1 MTRNRVL
8 VFLSLICLIVAPFAF
23 ADKSKDKDKDSKKS
37 SPPKQSSSHSGEHDS
52 GSHSE
57 HHGSSS
63 GSSSSS
69 SSSSDSSGSHHHSGD
84 SHDQG
89 DVIHNHS
96 SGDSSNHSH
105 DSHDGSGT
113 HSSHQAESS
122 HDHGS
127 HDSSHSSHASH
138 DTHVRIDNSHHTT
151 IVVDHAR
158 LHERMAVHPGTLDRQ
173 HAYEHSREE
182 RVRFERH
189 VGAIH
194 FVPAHRVVLTRIR
207 IVPTTYYYR
216 RNVFYDTYGWH
227 ASPYVYHLYPRYGLW
242 DATFLAFALDHIAEE
257 EYALMFYHHRH
268 DAEIQ
273 QWMDDNDRLA
283 ADNEDLRAQLDE
295 MKAKM
300 DTFEQS
306 GVATD
311 SAYVPADAQDVAL
324 SPEVITQ
331 LTAKK
336 E

>member
-1 MTRNRVL
+1 MTRNRLLVL
-8 VFLSLICLIVAPFAF
+8 LSLICLIVAPLTFAE
-23 ADKSKDKDKDSKKS
+23 KSKDKDKDKEKKS
-37 SPPKQSSSHSGEHDS
+37 APKQSSSQHSGEHDS
-52 GSHSE
+52 GSHSG

-63 GSSSSS
+63 DSSSSSSS
-69 SSSSDSSGSHHHSGD
+69 SSSSDSHHHSNDG
-84 SHDQG
+84 HHQG
-89 DVIHNHS
+89 DVTS
-96 SGDSSNHSH
+96 SSDSSSHSH
-105 DSHDGSGT
+105 DGGST
-113 HSSHQAESS
+113 HQYDSSHT
-122 HDHGS
+122 HGS
-127 HDSSHSSHASH
+127 HDTSHNNYTSH
-138 DTHVRIDNSHHTT
+138 DTHVRIDSHHTT
-151 IVVDHAR
+151 IVVDHER
-158 LHERMAVHPGTLDRQ
+158 LHERLAVHPGASERQ

-189 VGAIH
+189 IGTIH

-227 ASPYVYHLYPRYGLW
+227 APFYVYHLYPRYGLW

-257 EYALMFYHHRH
+257 QYALMFYHHRH
-268 DAEIQ
+268 DAEIE

-306 GVATD
+306 GVTAD
-311 SAYVPADAQDVAL
+311 PAYVPADAQDVAL